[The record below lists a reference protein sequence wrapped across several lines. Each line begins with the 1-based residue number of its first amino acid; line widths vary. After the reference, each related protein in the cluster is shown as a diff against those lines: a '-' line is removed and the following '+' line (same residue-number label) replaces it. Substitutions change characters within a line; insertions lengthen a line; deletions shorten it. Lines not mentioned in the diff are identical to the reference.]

1 MRKNLNSM
9 TDIYSIHG
17 ACSDHYSF
25 VIPAKF
31 KNIFYGLVSACMSCG
46 SCCVVGVWCAA
57 I

>member
-1 MRKNLNSM
+1 MCKNLNSM